1 MYNIFEHLFLDT
13 GFPAWLILSLGII
26 AVLIEFWE
34 DLTK

>member
-1 MYNIFEHLFLDT
+1 MGVYIEHLFLDT

-26 AVLIEFWE
+26 AIFIDYWE